1 MQLLHAPFTLLK
13 IRFRAHPTTSFLDGT
28 RIFRTKT
35 MTKVVASALLQEYP
49 CRFGNGDYQKDH
61 DHSYRPLRHN
71 ALLSETVFGTA
82 MLEAFL

>member
-1 MQLLHAPFTLLK
+1 
-13 IRFRAHPTTSFLDGT
+13 
-28 RIFRTKT
+28 

-49 CRFGNGDYQKDH
+49 YRFGNGDYQKDH
-61 DHSYRPLRHN
+61 DHSYRPLKHN